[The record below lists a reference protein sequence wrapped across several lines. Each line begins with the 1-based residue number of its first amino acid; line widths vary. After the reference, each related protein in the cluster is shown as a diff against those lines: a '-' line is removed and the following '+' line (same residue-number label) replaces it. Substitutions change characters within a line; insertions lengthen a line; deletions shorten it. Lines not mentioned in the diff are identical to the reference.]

1 MEYKT
6 PGVYIKEIST
16 FPPSVVAVDTAIPAF
31 IGYTERAETATG
43 DSLSGIP
50 TRVSSLLEFQAL
62 YGGPFTPASYL
73 LTVDGAGA
81 DAAVTAVTPRD
92 DSDNARRY
100 YLYDSIELF
109 YANGGGACYIVSVGA
124 YPAEIDD
131 AELEDGI
138 NAVAKVD
145 EPTLLVFPDAVG
157 LVDGGTGGPGLANFA
172 RLQQLALAQCDKLK
186 DRFAILDL
194 IEGYQ
199 EDAFP
204 NTPIANFRNGIGTTA
219 LLYGAAY
226 YPWVLTAKDIP
237 VSLRS
242 LDFQDTGGLA
252 ISDTG
257 LDTLLGAAD
266 TNDLLTTLLAKQ
278 GDTDTVMGALSTAL
292 AGVSLADFSPLR
304 SHFETLVSDFNA
316 PGGGTRANFTA
327 IIRFLSECALA
338 FPALAAAS
346 LSTDS
351 VVAARVTQ
359 LQADTSLISALAD
372 LVSIEKNTAISTD
385 LLVQPP
391 DDPATVYATLVPDW
405 TTGGVNIGAISEDT
419 DISLGAG
426 TIQVR
431 GGRVLEH
438 AKFVRVADK
447 IISVMNT
454 LFNMALDAE
463 EKAETALIAGNTFFK
478 DLADKLRRSMRLL
491 PPSGPVAGIYAAVD
505 RSRGVWKAPA
515 NVSVSA
521 IIGPAVKITNEEQ
534 AGLNVHST
542 GKSINAIRS
551 FVGKGTLVWGARTLA
566 GNDNEWRY
574 VPVRRFFNFVE
585 ESVKKASEPF
595 VFEPNDANTWVK
607 VRGLIENFLV
617 IQWRQG
623 ALAGSKPQDA
633 FFVKVGLG
641 QTMTAQDILEGRLI
655 VEIGMAAVRPAEF
668 IILRFSHKMQES

>member
-16 FPPSVVAVDTAIPAF
+16 FPPSVVAVETAIPAF
-31 IGYTERAETATG
+31 IGYTEKAETSAG
-43 DSLSGIP
+43 ESLAGIP

-62 YGGPFTPASYL
+62 YGGPFAPASYL

-81 DAAVTAVTPRD
+81 AASITAIVPRD
-92 DSDNARRY
+92 ESDNPRRY
-100 YLYDSIELF
+100 YLYDSMELF
-109 YANGGGACYIVSVGA
+109 YANGGGACYVVSAGI
-124 YPAEIDD
+124 YPNEIDD
-131 AELEDGI
+131 GELEDGI

-145 EPTLLVFPDAVG
+145 EPTLLVFPDAAG
-157 LVDGGTGGPGLANFA
+157 LVDSGTGNPDTANFA

-194 IEGYQ
+194 IEGFQ
-199 EDAFP
+199 ENSFP
-204 NTPIANFRNGIGTTA
+204 NTPIDSFRNGIGTTA
-219 LLYGAAY
+219 LNYGAAY
-226 YPWVLTAKDIP
+226 YPWILTTKDVPI
-237 VSLRS
+237 SLRT
-242 LDFQDTGGLA
+242 LDFQDPGGLA
-252 ISDTG
+252 ITDAG
-257 LDTLLGAAD
+257 LDTLLGVAD

-278 GDTDTVMGALSTAL
+278 GDTDAVMNTLSTAL
-292 AGVSLADFSPLR
+292 AGVSMADFSPMR
-304 SHFETLVSDFNA
+304 SHFDALVNTFNA

-351 VVAARVTQ
+351 VVAARITQ
-359 LQADTSLISALAD
+359 LQADASLISALTD

-405 TTGGVNIGAISEDT
+405 TTGGVAIAAIPEDT

-438 AKFVRVADK
+438 AKFNRVADK

-454 LFNMALDAE
+454 LFNLAVDVEEQAEAALFAN
-463 EKAETALIAGNTFFK
+463 NTFFK
-478 DLADKLRRSMRLL
+478 DLADKLRRTMRLL
-491 PPSGPVAGIYAAVD
+491 PPSGPVAGIYAATD
-505 RSRGVWKAPA
+505 RARGVWKAPA
-515 NVSVSA
+515 NVSLSA
-521 IIGPAVKITNEEQ
+521 IIGPAVKITNEDQ
-534 AGLNVHST
+534 ADLNVHST

-607 VRGLIENFLV
+607 IRGLIENFLV

-623 ALAGSKPQDA
+623 ALAGAKPQDA

-668 IILRFSHKMQES
+668 IILRFMHKMQES